1 MEALYNMNRIEF
13 LRNLDKY
20 KGEDHSVFLEHYG
33 ILGQK
38 WGQRRWQN
46 ADGTFNEAG
55 KERYFGKSSKTNI
68 SEEKIGSKTSDVKDY
83 LKLRNKLLKERTR
96 PDLYE
101 WYRDKNKYLDKQ
113 LVRDAKRMD
122 KAAKKMYENQ
132 LKDFYDNPN
141 DLVADLKSMYR
152 IGGKAGEKNKY
163 QNPDGTLTKKGEKLL
178 AKARSGNE
186 KAKAMIDG
194 QIDIDAWNKVRP
206 DSIEVKNMG
215 LGLYFTDKKDKNVFN
230 DKLGPTKYKSFP
242 VDFSEIVGKKNLPIA
257 QAHRDEIET
266 IFDKLTG
273 TTREEIEEGRRLL
286 DNIKDPKEKDV
297 VSECVGTMMVSMD
310 HFTKPGEAFEFRFK
324 GQPDQKLAGI
334 FTKTPEEKEAK
345 RLTKEAKDI
354 EKSFI
359 EKWNGQEYYNS
370 KEIDKWLDK
379 DENKKLE
386 EVYADCM
393 KTAFGDTSEKLKKV
407 FKDYDDDEVGYVSKA
422 AICDALQD
430 TKKLGDLGSEVYW
443 FLTDDGNQGERNSEA
458 YYLNEKGYDRKQ
470 IGDMY
475 REAANNLNEG
485 YEVGMR
491 LSQYMNPTVPYLS
504 DRGKKELYQQVNY
517 RWEGKDNYTFN
528 KILEAS
534 EGGDFNKNNINAAKN
549 IAKKMAPSCSGKD
562 NTGWFYFNQAVRNL
576 GMTDTDYTDLSSADW
591 NKINAEINKLKK

>member
-1 MEALYNMNRIEF
+1 MNRIEF

-55 KERYFGKSSKTNI
+55 KERYFGKTNT

-83 LKLRNKLLKERTR
+83 LKIRNKLLKERTR

-132 LKDFYDNPN
+132 LKDFYDDPN
-141 DLVADLKSMYR
+141 ELVADLKSVYR
-152 IGGKAGEKNKY
+152 IGGK
-163 QNPDGTLTKKGEKLL
+163 PDK
-178 AKARSGNE
+178 
-186 KAKAMIDG
+186 
-194 QIDIDAWNKVRP
+194 
-206 DSIEVKNMG
+206 
-215 LGLYFTDKKDKNVFN
+215 
-230 DKLGPTKYKSFP
+230 
-242 VDFSEIVGKKNLPIA
+242 
-257 QAHRDEIET
+257 
-266 IFDKLTG
+266 
-273 TTREEIEEGRRLL
+273 
-286 DNIKDPKEKDV
+286 
-297 VSECVGTMMVSMD
+297 
-310 HFTKPGEAFEFRFK
+310 
-324 GQPDQKLAGI
+324 KLAGI

-393 KTAFGDTSEKLKKV
+393 NTAFGDTSEKLKKV
-407 FKDYDDDEVGYVSKA
+407 FKDYDDDEIGYTSKA

-491 LSQYMNPTVPYLS
+491 LSQYMNPTVLYLS
-504 DRGKKELYQQVNY
+504 DKGKKELYQQVNY

-534 EGGDFNKNNINAAKN
+534 EGGDFNKNNINIAKN

-562 NTGWFYFNQAVRNL
+562 NTGWFYFNQAIRNL
-576 GMTDTDYTDLSSADW
+576 GMTDVDYTDLSSADW